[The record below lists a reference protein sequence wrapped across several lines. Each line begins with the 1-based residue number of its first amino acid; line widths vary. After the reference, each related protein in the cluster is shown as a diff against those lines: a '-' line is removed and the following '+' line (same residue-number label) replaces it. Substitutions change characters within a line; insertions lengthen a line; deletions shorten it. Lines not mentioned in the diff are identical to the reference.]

1 MDIREGRVEV
11 GQEPPAQLGCL
22 AGTRDDLNDG
32 ACERGSQALGSGSS
46 AWVGAMSGRQATRGR
61 YACDS
66 ERCDVHRN
74 GADEVGR
81 EWVGP
86 ERAREAG
93 WGSERGLGAMCVL
106 MACPG
111 EW

>member
-1 MDIREGRVEV
+1 MDVCEGCVEV

-22 AGTRDDLNDG
+22 AGPVTTSTMAR
-32 ACERGSQALGSGSS
+32 ASVAAQALGSGSS